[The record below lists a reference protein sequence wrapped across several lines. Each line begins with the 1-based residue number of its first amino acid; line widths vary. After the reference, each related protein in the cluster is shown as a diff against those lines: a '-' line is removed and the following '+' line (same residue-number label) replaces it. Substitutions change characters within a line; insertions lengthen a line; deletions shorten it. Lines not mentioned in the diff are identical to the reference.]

1 MLSQEQ
7 QAAVVTNTGKP
18 PLSRCQSKES
28 ELRDDDNED
37 DEEEEGFAMISVRG
51 NPASQE
57 DNQAEETRHK
67 QEVVCLED
75 FNNDLKGDEIKKQYS
90 ADQQK
95 IQLPLPAELFG
106 DSKTSD
112 FEQPILSAKVE
123 LPKTIFDT
131 D

>member
-1 MLSQEQ
+1 M
-7 QAAVVTNTGKP
+7 
-18 PLSRCQSKES
+18 
-28 ELRDDDNED
+28 RDDDNED

-75 FNNDLKGDEIKKQYS
+75 FNNYLKGDEIKKQYS

-95 IQLPLPAELFG
+95 I
-106 DSKTSD
+106 
-112 FEQPILSAKVE
+112 
-123 LPKTIFDT
+123 
-131 D
+131 